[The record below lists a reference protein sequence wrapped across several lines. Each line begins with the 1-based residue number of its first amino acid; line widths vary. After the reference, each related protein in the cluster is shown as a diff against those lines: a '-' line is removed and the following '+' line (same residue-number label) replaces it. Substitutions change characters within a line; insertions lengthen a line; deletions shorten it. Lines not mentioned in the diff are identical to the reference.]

1 MRGVCCCARACRA
14 SATISACVSIVGR
27 FLEHSRIFY
36 FRNGGHE
43 EVYLGSADLMPRN
56 INRRVEVLFPVE
68 KPALL
73 RYVRDKMLWVYLDDN
88 VKAREMMP
96 DGSYRRLQPGTAET
110 PVNAQLALL
119 RIRTTR

>member
-1 MRGVCCCARACRA
+1 M
-14 SATISACVSIVGR
+14 
-27 FLEHSRIFY
+27 FY
-36 FRNGGHE
+36 FWNGGSE
-43 EVYLGSADLMPRN
+43 EVYLGSADLMSRN
-56 INRRVEVLFPVE
+56 ISRRVEVLFPIE

-73 RYVRDKMLWVYLDDN
+73 RYVRDKILSVYLEDN

-96 DGSYRRLQPGTAET
+96 DGSYRRMQPGAAET